1 MLPNA
6 AIFTSAIKN
15 DIFQAMIRN
24 TKYNPYV
31 SLIDAHR
38 EFKKRLRWAQITRG
52 LFNALLVESTGNT
65 KEENFTKNVFDM
77 DVKWANDLR
86 YDQIMRLYENKELIL
101 PRDTDYNDS

>member
-31 SLIDAHR
+31 SLIDAHGNDQR
-38 EFKKRLRWAQITRG
+38 LIMNGKRSPI
-52 LFNALLVESTGNT
+52 FNALLGESTGNT
-65 KEENFTKNVFDM
+65 NEENFPRNVFDM